1 MRERMTRSR
10 DPQTPATGQTIAP
23 RVSSSQAPLAQAWQR
38 HSEPGAAAGAEA
50 VVAPPGP
57 TRPGCARSR
66 QGTEFAGSRFR
77 SSTVTFVR
85 RHRPYQRL
93 PRSGSPG
100 CCSARASGHLIAAA
114 LSAPFPFH
122 KPGAGCAA
130 YPRCWRSRRTAISSS
145 HPIEQ
150 TPTSGCISS
159 SRRRRTRTRPRR
171 LSLRLGGRLC
181 SPARTPRCRSSSQG
195 AARPAMNATP
205 HFSGLQKRPCSLGS
219 SRSSDR
225 QASGRLLFALAE
237 KSALSVASKASL
249 RCRDVSL
256 LEQGGVAR
264 DRWSSSTPAT
274 SIAPAAAARV
284 TYDAKAGT
292 VEGNRISDCH
302 DACKGGGGTSAS
314 ARCWCMSSP
323 ASVGSSTSA
332 GLGNN
337 SAPRSSGVSEDPRS
351 LSRFDA

>member
-1 MRERMTRSR
+1 MRDSSVREARRR
-10 DPQTPATGQTIAP
+10 EPAVACQQPSVYGAHKSGIAGGTATNSA
-23 RVSSSQAPLAQAWQR
+23 RLSQPWQR
-38 HSEPGAAAGAEA
+38 HSEAGAAARAEA

-114 LSAPFPFH
+114 LSAAPFPFH

-159 SRRRRTRTRPRR
+159 S
-171 LSLRLGGRLC
+171 
-181 SPARTPRCRSSSQG
+181 TPTTD
-195 AARPAMNATP
+195 AHATP
-205 HFSGLQKRPCSLGS
+205 AALPSP
-219 SRSSDR
+219 
-225 QASGRLLFALAE
+225 GRAVVLARANA
-237 KSALSVASKASL
+237 ALSELVPGGSEACDERDAPFLRVAEETVL
-249 RCRDVSL
+249 
-256 LEQGGVAR
+256 
-264 DRWSSSTPAT
+264 
-274 SIAPAAAARV
+274 
-284 TYDAKAGT
+284 AGI
-292 VEGNRISDCH
+292 VPIQR
-302 DACKGGGGTSAS
+302 
-314 ARCWCMSSP
+314 P
-323 ASVGSSTSA
+323 ASVRPTA
-332 GLGNN
+332 VR
-337 SAPRSSGVSEDPRS
+337 AR
-351 LSRFDA
+351 